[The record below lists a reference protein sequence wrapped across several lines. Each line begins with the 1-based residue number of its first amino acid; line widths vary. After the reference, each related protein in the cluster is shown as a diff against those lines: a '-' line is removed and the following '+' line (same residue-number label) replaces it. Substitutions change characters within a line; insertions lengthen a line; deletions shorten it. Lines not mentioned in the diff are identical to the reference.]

1 MPYMKSCL
9 NHDQNSLPTLAG
21 LMLLG
26 EYPQEFFPQLSVTAM
41 VVQGREIGGAW

>member
-1 MPYMKSCL
+1 L